1 MIEDVELRA
10 YARQHGVELAEQRV
24 VDARAAKNIAA
35 KYNYDVAA
43 IKANFD
49 KLLDETEQEAYRV
62 YLIYQEQYIRDALRL
77 FTQFLIDTDEIASVN
92 DVADALGDHHDTLD
106 KFFLSLAQGRKARS
120 GKTFERIC
128 DALFKE
134 LDYPF
139 TEQPVINGKPD
150 FVLPSI
156 EHYQHDPIDCIIFT
170 SKHTLRERWRQIVT
184 EGTRGLGFFLATIDE
199 KLSISQLKEMHSE
212 RIRVVCPERIRRER
226 YDNIPNVI
234 SFAQFFE
241 DHLDPAMKRWK
252 RRGVI

>member
-1 MIEDVELRA
+1 MEEKPLREF
-10 YARQHGVELAEQRV
+10 ARLRGVELVKPRV
-24 VDARAAKNIAA
+24 VDVEAAKNIAA
-35 KYNYDVAA
+35 KYNYDVET

-49 KLLDETEQEAYRV
+49 KLLDETEQEVYRV
-62 YLIYQEQYIRDALRL
+62 YLGYEEQYLRDVFRV
-77 FTQFLIDTDEIASVN
+77 FIQFLRDNGEITSVD
-92 DVADALGDHHDTLD
+92 DVADALGDYSQTLD
-106 KFFLSLAQGRKARS
+106 KFFVSLGNGRRS
-120 GKTFERIC
+120 RVGTSFERIC

-170 SKHTLRERWRQIVT
+170 SKHTLRERWRQVVT

-199 KLSISQLKEMHSE
+199 KLSTNQLKEMHGE
-212 RIRVVCPERIRRER
+212 RIRVVCPERIRRKR